1 MTDDT
6 PTQAPQADPRGPR
19 PFVEPGL
26 FQRAELAA
34 MANRQRLLNREA
46 QARTIARGVRLNI
59 IT

>member
-6 PTQAPQADPRGPR
+6 PIQAPQADPRGPR
-19 PFVEPGL
+19 PFVETGL

-59 IT
+59 IS